1 VRKKALI
8 EKVREKGRDR
18 DHDEH
23 IAQVTGLKNDLQGLL
38 SDPLHRFDS
47 GRARSTEAGY
57 SRTCRKVL
65 KLGHRFP
72 PYPISLHTVPRMERS
87 VSTPDCENSQPRA
100 TQFRI
105 TVTQNTI

>member
-1 VRKKALI
+1 MRKKALI

-57 SRTCRKVL
+57 SRILARLDYVFQQFKATLVHSRP
-65 KLGHRFP
+65 LG
-72 PYPISLHTVPRMERS
+72 E
-87 VSTPDCENSQPRA
+87 EN
-100 TQFRI
+100 
-105 TVTQNTI
+105 